1 MNSFA
6 CCWARRCWPSSPE
19 KRSCG
24 TGGAAGF
31 KADDSDGHCLQ
42 NRSGAI
48 AEALEVGTQA
58 PDEAYYSGI
67 DMAVRA
73 GGGYPFVTAHPARI
87 PRYPRA
93 AARMSP

>member
-1 MNSFA
+1 MLLGEA
-6 CCWARRCWPSSPE
+6 VLAIVAGEEVLRDR
-19 KRSCG
+19 
-24 TGGAAGF
+24 GGAAGF